1 MEHHKHRQIKLGTII
16 ESSCEFCGKVGRVV
30 YRVDPASEGDRGW
43 MCDECYDSAQ
53 DDDEYERH

>member
-30 YRVDPASEGDRGW
+30 YRVDPASEGDRGVVSHFQ
-43 MCDECYDSAQ
+43 EATTPQGRFYP
-53 DDDEYERH
+53 